1 MKEGVDVEDR
11 VGNLAFG
18 HKTSL
23 IWMYEGAF
31 KVDVLESLGKDC

>member
-1 MKEGVDVEDR
+1 LKEGVNIKDR

-23 IWMYEGAF
+23 IRVYERMF
-31 KVDVLESLGKDC
+31 KVNILESLGKDG